1 MTFSK
6 IVNRFFNLI
15 KNLEES
21 LDRNKTILKITKSMQ
36 MNRFSCGIHSA
47 FMILSYYNKTS
58 NPNQI
63 KYNMKLLKKEG
74 IDTEPL
80 LKILKNFGCTVSVN
94 IKANISDIV
103 KSVNERKPILIS
115 VDDGEHWV
123 VIYGYSNS
131 SIYVLDP
138 SIFSSIKC
146 RWEIKT
152 FLSRWDENWIAV
164 ISKG

>member
-1 MTFSK
+1 MLS
-6 IVNRFFNLI
+6 NFFNYVFNFL
-15 KNLEES
+15 KNFEE
-21 LDRNKTILKITKSMQ
+21 LFDRNKKILAIKKSMQ
-36 MNRFSCGIHSA
+36 LNRFSCGIHSA
-47 FMILSYYNKTS
+47 FMILSYYNKIS

-63 KYNMKLLKKEG
+63 KYDMKLLKKEG

-80 LKILKNFGCTVSVN
+80 LKIFKNFGCTVSVN
-94 IKANISDIV
+94 IKANISDIA
-103 KSVNERKPILIS
+103 KSVNNGKPILIS

-123 VIYGYSNS
+123 VIYGYSKS

-152 FLSRWDENWIAV
+152 FLSRWDEDWIAV